1 MFFLCVLYYHSV
13 LLFVYFVAQCSDEED
28 SEFKCV
34 PGRFIVPTVMSIYL
48 IVANIL
54 LINLLIA
61 VFKWVLRMFVSI
73 CFIRDSLYLTPATKI
88 QTNMHAHTRIHI
100 SGKRIPGSLGNFK
113 DTMTLSIWCLYLPI
127 LILFVFDVS
136 YYHIDSIFYILYYL
150 AALLAKN
157 ITVKVSEMY
166 FNYSSNIQ
174 IYVLIWEL
182 SDSLNITNFFVI
194 CHYVLWYQTWITD
207 MFFWYLNYNNIVS
220 IFNPEYV
227 CCRFTNSFCC

>member
-1 MFFLCVLYYHSV
+1 VSLAHVCIHMFHSW
-13 LLFVYFVAQCSDEED
+13 FS
-28 SEFKCV
+28 V
-34 PGRFIVPTVMSIYL
+34 PYTRHKNTD
-48 IVANIL
+48 
-54 LINLLIA
+54 
-61 VFKWVLRMFVSI
+61 K
-73 CFIRDSLYLTPATKI
+73 
-88 QTNMHAHTRIHI
+88 HACTHKNTHFRETY
-100 SGKRIPGSLGNFK
+100 SRELGNFK